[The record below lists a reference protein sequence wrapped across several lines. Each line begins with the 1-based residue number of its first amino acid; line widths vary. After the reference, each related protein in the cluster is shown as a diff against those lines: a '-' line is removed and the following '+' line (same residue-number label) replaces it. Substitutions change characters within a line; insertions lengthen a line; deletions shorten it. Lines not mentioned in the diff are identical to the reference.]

1 MYKQKNL
8 DTEMLLKWSKLLEY
22 DFLRIY
28 SQHLILCL
36 LQKRKNKFKYKT
48 KLPNVLN
55 IR

>member
-22 DFLRIY
+22 YFLESIHNTLY
-28 SQHLILCL
+28 YACC
-36 LQKRKNKFKYKT
+36 KRERTNLNIIQ
-48 KLPNVLN
+48 LPNVLN